1 MKKLFITLF
10 ILSIAVLFA
19 FQKPSVP
26 ETQERFVVEMPTPI
40 DETAVI
46 DHHTELSAVK
56 DLDIR

>member
-40 DETAVI
+40 DETAAI
-46 DHHTELSAVK
+46 DPAINTLR